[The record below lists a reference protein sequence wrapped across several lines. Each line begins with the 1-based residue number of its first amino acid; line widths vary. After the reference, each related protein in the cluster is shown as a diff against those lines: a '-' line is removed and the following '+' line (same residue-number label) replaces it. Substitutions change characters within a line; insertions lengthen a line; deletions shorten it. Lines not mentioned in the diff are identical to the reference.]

1 MTLMVYCEVINK
13 HAIVIVYGF
22 LEPRSL
28 VTTLQ
33 SMMNANLSQQMVLA
47 LPRKQAHQDNFKS
60 INDDTPQP
68 IHQFHVVLGPGV
80 LVYPNPSKGL
90 TSRLYCGCGRGI
102 AVIVLTSMF
111 SGGPKPLLTEFGIYH
126 SRLET
131 CVVYFQI
138 RTLSNLLEVTIYNRR
153 RKWFFF

>member
-1 MTLMVYCEVINK
+1 MPSSFLWISRGRINC
-13 HAIVIVYGF
+13 HNSAIYDECQPQPANGF
-22 LEPRSL
+22 GPAKKTGSSRRF
-28 VTTLQ
+28 Q
-33 SMMNANLSQQMVLA
+33 
-47 LPRKQAHQDNFKS
+47 